1 MNIGQRLLEL
11 RTKKG
16 LSQRELASKCGINA
30 SVINRIENNT
40 RDLRVNELVSIM
52 ESLDEHVCNFF
63 IKM

>member
-40 RDLRVNELVSIM
+40 RDLRVNELVAIM
-52 ESLDEHVCNFF
+52 ESLNEHVCNFF

>member
-1 MNIGQRLLEL
+1 MNIGQRLMEL